1 MQTPHT
7 YVVTIGRQFG
17 CGGREIGRIV
27 AQKLGIA
34 YYDKEL
40 LTEVAQHS
48 GMSNDFLEA
57 GDEVAPRFMTNL
69 WSFGGAMGGSNYFI
83 GDRSNSGAQIYKAQ
97 SEVMKTLANR
107 GPCVIVG
114 RTADYILREHCR
126 VVSVFIH
133 ATLADRVRRIV
144 DRGECESAH
153 EAQALAEKKNRLR
166 AEYYNFYTDKKWG
179 AAESYDLCLNS
190 SALDDE
196 ATAGIITEF
205 VRCVMAGSR
214 SKD

>member
-83 GDRSNSGAQIYKAQ
+83 GDRYQ
-97 SEVMKTLANR
+97 
-107 GPCVIVG
+107 CG
-114 RTADYILREHCR
+114 RYL
-126 VVSVFIH
+126 
-133 ATLADRVRRIV
+133 
-144 DRGECESAH
+144 
-153 EAQALAEKKNRLR
+153 
-166 AEYYNFYTDKKWG
+166 
-179 AAESYDLCLNS
+179 
-190 SALDDE
+190 
-196 ATAGIITEF
+196 
-205 VRCVMAGSR
+205 
-214 SKD
+214 